1 MATEP
6 LNLIQVQSR
15 LQDPL
20 TITNQDLLKYANGS
34 NPEVPSFLALIEMNR
49 RKQIEDTT
57 SQFQSANVPSVKDQL
72 AQSLTSPTM
81 TGSNQMMQVDPTNAP
96 IGIVNPTRMSMPV
109 QQTANPMTLPPQ
121 VDMTAEPAAQ
131 VQAARGGLMSLPTK
145 HFKASSYAGGG
156 IIAFNTGNAVK
167 DEEYRSDPYGAMTQE
182 QRDARR
188 NIDGLTL
195 AQETEQAKLVA
206 AAQQIPRYYN
216 PETTNQA
223 LAQSGQTLQ
232 NETMAAARNAPPA
245 PPPQTRLEGI
255 LASLPKQQDLGIAK
269 PEPLTPEQAFE
280 NIKKAQQLAGV
291 SADPYAETKKRQEA
305 LEARQL
311 AEYERGGIDRLLAQ
325 AEAFA
330 TADPSKGFGFAAA
343 ASSTASRALAK
354 EQNTLRTQQETAGIE
369 FQKAMAK
376 EEDAKARGNATAIA
390 SAVEERKKAEVEYAK
405 LIQQSNKIEQDRIQL
420 AVTAEHYQNSDE
432 INREKNKITE
442 AYNNGQLT
450 LQEAKNKIDAL
461 QARSQADYWAG
472 KTAHDR
478 DYLGYLK
485 QKETEAQA
493 DRPTAEDKKYN
504 AADKAASA
512 DPSIRTLREAVNSA
526 VKSGVMDIESDEFRN
541 AMVRIQKL
549 TEPYYTSR
557 GLTVPTVP
565 EMPNLPTKK
574 TEPKKGFDWSSL
586 NPLNLL
592 GSSTPP
598 SKAVPFDQLP
608 D

>member
-57 SQFQSANVPSVKDQL
+57 AQFQSANVPSVKDQL
-72 AQSLTSPTM
+72 ARSLTSPTM

-96 IGIVNPTRMSMPV
+96 IGIINPTKMSMPV

-121 VDMTAEPAAQ
+121 VDMTAEPAAP

-156 IIAFNTGNAVK
+156 IVAF
-167 DEEYRSDPYGAMTQE
+167 DEGGDVA
-182 QRDARR
+182 ARE
-188 NIDGLTL
+188 
-195 AQETEQAKLVA
+195 AEQAKLVA
-206 AAQQIPRYYN
+206 AAQRIPKYFN

-223 LAQSGQTLQ
+223 LAQSGQMLQ
-232 NETMAAARNAPPA
+232 DETTTAARNAPPA

-255 LASLPKQQDLGIAK
+255 LASLPKQQDLGITK

-405 LIQQSNKIEQDRIQL
+405 LIQQTNKIEQDRIQL

-432 INREKNKITE
+432 VNREKNKITE

-461 QARSQADYWAG
+461 QARSQADYYAG
-472 KTAHDR
+472 KTAYDSK
-478 DYLGYLK
+478 YLK
-485 QKETEAQA
+485 YLTDKEAGAQE
-493 DRPTAEDKKYN
+493 DRPTAEDKKIS

-526 VKSGVMDIESDEFRN
+526 VKTGAMDMESDEFRS
-541 AMVRIQKL
+541 AMERIQKL
-549 TEPYYTSR
+549 TVPYYTSR
-557 GLTVPTVP
+557 GLPAPPAV
-565 EMPNLPTKK
+565 EMPAPPVKK
-574 TEPKKGFDWSSL
+574 KEPKKGF
-586 NPLNLL
+586 
-592 GSSTPP
+592 
-598 SKAVPFDQLP
+598 FDFLSFNDP
-608 D
+608 ATVDTRGFKYIGKE

>member
-57 SQFQSANVPSVKDQL
+57 AQFQSANVPSVKDQL
-72 AQSLTSPTM
+72 ARSLTSPTM

-96 IGIVNPTRMSMPV
+96 IGIINPTKMSMPV

-121 VDMTAEPAAQ
+121 VDMTAEPAAP
-131 VQAARGGLMSLPTK
+131 VQAARGGLMSLPTN

-195 AQETEQAKLVA
+195 AQETEQERLVA

-232 NETMAAARNAPPA
+232 DEGAAAAVAARNAPPA
-245 PPPQTRLEGI
+245 PSRLEGI
-255 LASLPKQQDLGIAK
+255 LAALPKQQDLGVTK

-280 NIKKAQQLAGV
+280 NIKKTQELAGV

-325 AEAFA
+325 ASAFA
-330 TADPSKGFGFAAA
+330 TADPSKGFGYAAA

-354 EQNTLRTQQETAGIE
+354 EQNALRTQQETAGIE

-390 SAVEERKKAEVEYAK
+390 SAVEERKKAEVKYAE

-432 INREKNKITE
+432 VNREKNKITE

-450 LQEAKNKIDAL
+450 LQEAKNQIDAL
-461 QARSQADYWAG
+461 QAKSQASHYANQASYN
-472 KTAHDR
+472 K
-478 DYLGYLK
+478 GYLK
-485 QKETEAQA
+485 YLNRTQDIAEASK
-493 DRPTAEDKKYN
+493 PTAEDKKLATVEARVN
-504 AADKAASA
+504 SDPTIKALSEALKPINGI
-512 DPSIRTLREAVNSA
+512 DPGSEEYYDALTRIREAA
-526 VKSGVMDIESDEFRN
+526 I
-541 AMVRIQKL
+541 
-549 TEPYYTSR
+549 PYYKSA
-557 GLTVPTVP
+557 
-565 EMPNLPTKK
+565 NLPPPPPVQRIAPLPK
-574 TEPKKGFDWSSL
+574 PVKKGFFDFFSS
-586 NPLNLL
+586 NDPATVDTR
-592 GSSTPP
+592 GF
-598 SKAVPFDQLP
+598 KYIGKE
-608 D
+608 

>member
-15 LQDPL
+15 LQNPASV
-20 TITNQDLLKYANGS
+20 TNQDLLKYANGS

-49 RKQIEDTT
+49 RKQIEDT
-57 SQFQSANVPSVKDQL
+57 SAAFDASAKPSIKEQI
-72 AQSLTSPTM
+72 AQGL
-81 TGSNQMMQVDPTNAP
+81 TGSGQMMQVNPTTAP
-96 IGIVNPTRMSMPV
+96 VGIVNPTNMQQPAQPTVAPPVADMS
-109 QQTANPMTLPPQ
+109 AAPQ
-121 VDMTAEPAAQ
+121 GIDPTQMQAP

-167 DEEYRSDPYGAMTQE
+167 DEEYRSDPFGAMTQE

-195 AQETEQAKLVA
+195 AQERDQAGLVA
-206 AAQQIPRYYN
+206 AAQQIPRYYS
-216 PETTNQA
+216 PQATQQA

-232 NETMAAARNAPPA
+232 DEGAAAAVAARNAPPA
-245 PPPQTRLEGI
+245 PPGPSRLEGI
-255 LASLPKQQDLGIAK
+255 LAALPKQQDLGITK
-269 PEPLTPEQAFE
+269 PQPLTPEQAFE
-280 NIKKAQQLAGV
+280 NIKKTQQLAGV
-291 SADPYAETKKRQEA
+291 SADPYAETRKRQDA

-325 AEAFA
+325 LSAFA
-330 TADPSKGFGFAAA
+330 TADPSKGFGYAAA
-343 ASSTASRALAK
+343 ISSTASRALEK
-354 EQNTLRTQQETAGIE
+354 EQNALRTQQETAGIE

-376 EEDAKARGNATAIA
+376 EEDAKARGNAAAIS

-405 LIQQSNKIEQDRIQL
+405 LIQQNNKIEQDRVQL
-420 AVTAEHYQNSDE
+420 AITAEHYQNSDE

-450 LQEAKNKIDAL
+450 LQEAKNKIDEL
-461 QARSQADYWAG
+461 QAKSSADYYAG
-472 KTAHDR
+472 KTAYDR

-485 QKETEAQA
+485 QKETDAQA

-526 VKSGVMDIESDEFRN
+526 VKSGVMDIDSDEFRN
-541 AMVRIQKL
+541 AMGRIQKL

-565 EMPNLPTKK
+565 NMPTPPASEKRP
-574 TEPKKGFDWSSL
+574 PKKG
-586 NPLNLL
+586 LL
-592 GSSTPP
+592 ESIFGSN
-598 SKAVPFDQLP
+598 VPATVDTRGFKYIGKE
-608 D
+608 

>member
-20 TITNQDLLKYANGS
+20 TITNQDLLRYANGS

-57 SQFQSANVPSVKDQL
+57 SEFQSANVPSVKDQL
-72 AQSLTSPTM
+72 AKSLTSPTM
-81 TGSNQMMQVDPTNAP
+81 TGSNKMMQVDPTNAP
-96 IGIVNPTRMSMPV
+96 IGIIDPTKMAMPV

-121 VDMTAEPAAQ
+121 VDMTAQPAALM
-131 VQAARGGLMSLPTK
+131 QAARGGLMSLPTN

-167 DEEYRSDPYGAMTQE
+167 DEEYRSDPFGAMTQE

-195 AQETEQAKLVA
+195 AQERDQAGLVA
-206 AAQQIPRYYN
+206 SAQQIPRYYS
-216 PETTNQA
+216 PQATQQA

-232 NETMAAARNAPPA
+232 DEGAAAAVAARNAPPA
-245 PPPQTRLEGI
+245 PSRLEGI
-255 LASLPKQQDLGIAK
+255 LAALPKQQDLGITK
-269 PEPLTPEQAFE
+269 PQPLTPEQAFE
-280 NIKKAQQLAGV
+280 NIKRSQQLAGV
-291 SADPYAETKKRQEA
+291 SADPYAEAKKRQEA

-311 AEYERGGIDRLLAQ
+311 AEYQRGGIDRLLAQ

-330 TADPSKGFGFAAA
+330 TADPAKGFGYAAA
-343 ASSTASRALAK
+343 ASSTASRALEK
-354 EQNTLRTQQETAGIE
+354 EQNALRTQQENAGIE
-369 FQKAMAK
+369 FQKSMAK

-390 SAVEERKKAEVEYAK
+390 SAVEERKKSEMEYAK
-405 LIQQSNKIEQDRIQL
+405 LIQQNNKIEQDRIQL
-420 AVTAEHYQNSDE
+420 AITAEHYQNSDE

-442 AYNNGQLT
+442 LYNNGQLT
-450 LQEAKNKIDAL
+450 LQEAKNKIDEL
-461 QARSQADYWAG
+461 QAKSSADYYAG
-472 KTAHDR
+472 KTAYDAK
-478 DYLGYLK
+478 YLK
-485 QKETEAQA
+485 HLQDKEKDAQA
-493 DRPTAEDKKYN
+493 DRPSAEDKKW
-504 AADKAASA
+504 AAVQARINGLPEIKALAKFLEPNSGIEPGSPEYYDA
-512 DPSIRTLREAVNSA
+512 LDRLRDAQA
-526 VKSGVMDIESDEFRN
+526 
-541 AMVRIQKL
+541 
-549 TEPYYTSR
+549 PYYKTA
-557 GLTVPTVP
+557 GLPPPPSVKRVPP
-565 EMPNLPTKK
+565 IEKPTKK
-574 TEPKKGFDWSSL
+574 GFFESVF
-586 NPLNLL
+586 

>member
-34 NPEVPSFLALIEMNR
+34 NPQVPSFLALIEMNR

-57 SQFQSANVPSVKDQL
+57 AQFQSANVPSVKDQL
-72 AQSLTSPTM
+72 ARSLTSPTM

-96 IGIVNPTRMSMPV
+96 IGIVNPTKMSMPV

-121 VDMTAEPAAQ
+121 VDMTAQP

-156 IIAFNTGNAVK
+156 IVAFG
-167 DEEYRSDPYGAMTQE
+167 DP
-182 QRDARR
+182 
-188 NIDGLTL
+188 TL
-195 AQETEQAKLVA
+195 NPNEDQVVLDREAEQAKLVA
-206 AAQQIPRYYN
+206 AAQRIPKYFD
-216 PETTNQA
+216 PKTTQQA

-232 NETMAAARNAPPA
+232 DEGAAAAVAARNAPPA
-245 PPPQTRLEGI
+245 PPTPSRLEGI
-255 LASLPKQQDLGIAK
+255 LAALPKQQDLGITK

-280 NIKKAQQLAGV
+280 NIKKSQQLAGV
-291 SADPYAETKKRQEA
+291 SADPYAETRKRQEA

-343 ASSTASRALAK
+343 ASSSASRALAK
-354 EQNTLRTQQETAGIE
+354 EQNALRTQQETAGIE

-376 EEDAKARGNATAIA
+376 EEDAKARGNAAAIN

-420 AVTAEHYQNSDE
+420 AITAEHYQNSDE

-461 QARSQADYWAG
+461 QARSQADYYAG
-472 KTAHDR
+472 KTAYDSK
-478 DYLGYLK
+478 YLK
-485 QKETEAQA
+485 YLTDKEKDAQE
-493 DRPTAEDKKYN
+493 DRPSAEDKKIS

-526 VKSGVMDIESDEFRN
+526 VKTGVMDIDSDEFRN
-541 AMVRIQKL
+541 AMKRIQKL

-565 EMPNLPTKK
+565 EMPNLPTPKK
-574 TEPKKGFDWSSL
+574 EPKKGLFESIFG
-586 NPLNLL
+586 P
-592 GSSTPP
+592 STPAK
-598 SKAVPFDQLP
+598 KAVPFDQLP

>member
-72 AQSLTSPTM
+72 ARSLTSPTM

-109 QQTANPMTLPPQ
+109 QQTAAPMTLPPQ
-121 VDMTAEPAAQ
+121 VDMTAQPAAP

-156 IIAFNTGNAVK
+156 IVAF
-167 DEEYRSDPYGAMTQE
+167 DEGGDVA
-182 QRDARR
+182 ARE
-188 NIDGLTL
+188 
-195 AQETEQAKLVA
+195 AEQAKLVA
-206 AAQQIPRYYN
+206 AAQRIPKYSS

-223 LAQSGQTLQ
+223 LAQSGQTLKDQ
-232 NETMAAARNAPPA
+232 TIAAAQNAPPA
-245 PPPQTRLEGI
+245 PPPQTRLQEI
-255 LASLPKQQDLGIAK
+255 LASFPKQQDLGITK

-280 NIKKAQQLAGV
+280 NIKKTQELAGV

-354 EQNTLRTQQETAGIE
+354 EQNALRTQQETAGIE

-405 LIQQSNKIEQDRIQL
+405 VIQQSSKIEQDRIQL

-461 QARSQADYWAG
+461 QARSQADYYAN
-472 KTAHDR
+472 KSAYDR

-485 QKETEAQA
+485 QKEKEAQA

-526 VKSGVMDIESDEFRN
+526 VKSGVMDIDSDEFRN
-541 AMVRIQKL
+541 AMGRIQKL

-565 EMPNLPTKK
+565 EMPAPPVKK
-574 TEPKKGFDWSSL
+574 KEPKKGFFDFFSS
-586 NPLNLL
+586 NDPATVDTR
-592 GSSTPP
+592 GF
-598 SKAVPFDQLP
+598 KYIGKE
-608 D
+608 

>member
-57 SQFQSANVPSVKDQL
+57 AQFQSANVPSVKDQL
-72 AQSLTSPTM
+72 ARSLTSPTM

-96 IGIVNPTRMSMPV
+96 IGIINPTKMSMPV

-121 VDMTAEPAAQ
+121 VDMTAEPAAP
-131 VQAARGGLMSLPTK
+131 VQAARGGLMSLPTN

-156 IIAFNTGNAVK
+156 IVAF
-167 DEEYRSDPYGAMTQE
+167 DEGGDVA
-182 QRDARR
+182 ARE
-188 NIDGLTL
+188 
-195 AQETEQAKLVA
+195 AEQAKLVA
-206 AAQQIPRYYN
+206 AAQRIPKYFN

-269 PEPLTPEQAFE
+269 PEPLTQEQAFE

-354 EQNTLRTQQETAGIE
+354 EQNALRTQQETAGIE

-432 INREKNKITE
+432 VNREKNKITE

-461 QARSQADYWAG
+461 QARSQADYYAN
-472 KTAHDR
+472 KSAYDK

-485 QKETEAQA
+485 QKETDAQA

-574 TEPKKGFDWSSL
+574 TEPKKGFFEGL
-586 NPLNLL
+586 F

-598 SKAVPFDQLP
+598 SKAVPYDQLP

>member
-57 SQFQSANVPSVKDQL
+57 AQFQSANVPSVKDQL
-72 AQSLTSPTM
+72 ARSLTSPTM

-96 IGIVNPTRMSMPV
+96 IGIINPTKMSMPV

-121 VDMTAEPAAQ
+121 VDMTAEPAAP
-131 VQAARGGLMSLPTK
+131 VQAARGGLMSLPTN

-156 IIAFNTGNAVK
+156 IVAF
-167 DEEYRSDPYGAMTQE
+167 DEGGDVA
-182 QRDARR
+182 ARE
-188 NIDGLTL
+188 
-195 AQETEQAKLVA
+195 AEQAKLVA
-206 AAQQIPRYYN
+206 AAQRIPKYFD

-232 NETMAAARNAPPA
+232 NETGIAARNAPPV

-269 PEPLTPEQAFE
+269 PESLTPEQAFE

-291 SADPYAETKKRQEA
+291 SADPYAETKKRQNA

-376 EEDAKARGNATAIA
+376 EEDAKARGNAAAIA

-405 LIQQSNKIEQDRIQL
+405 LIQQTNKIEQDRVQL

-450 LQEAKNKIDAL
+450 LQEAKNQIDAL
-461 QARSQADYWAG
+461 QAKSSADYYKG
-472 KTAHDR
+472 KTAYDAK
-478 DYLGYLK
+478 YLK
-485 QKETEAQA
+485 YLMDKEKDAQE
-493 DRPTAEDKKYN
+493 DRPSAEDKKIS

-541 AMVRIQKL
+541 AMGRIQKL

-565 EMPNLPTKK
+565 EMPAPPVKK
-574 TEPKKGFDWSSL
+574 REPKKGLFGDFFSS
-586 NPLNLL
+586 NV
-592 GSSTPP
+592 PP
-598 SKAVPFDQLP
+598 SKAVPYDQLP